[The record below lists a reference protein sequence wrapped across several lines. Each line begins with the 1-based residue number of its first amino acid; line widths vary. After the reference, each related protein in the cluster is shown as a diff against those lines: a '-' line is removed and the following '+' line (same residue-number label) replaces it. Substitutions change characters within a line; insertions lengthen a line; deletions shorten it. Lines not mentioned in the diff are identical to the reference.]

1 MTDEKPAAEERW
13 SGVKSVPSE
22 AEGALV
28 VGFLES
34 QGIPA
39 RLVDRSFS
47 ETPTSSEDLTEIEV
61 AVPTDRVAEA
71 EGILSRRDV
80 AFEGQ
85 AEGEA
90 TLLTDEGPAEIDP
103 SAEPG
108 T

>member
-22 AEGALV
+22 AEGSLV

-34 QGIPA
+34 EGIPA

-61 AVPTDRVAEA
+61 AVPADRRAEA
-71 EGILSRRDV
+71 EAMLARRET

-85 AEGEA
+85 TEGEE